1 MSLINDLN
9 TFVKDYK
16 QYSLYKKSLTNY
28 SNVSNEF
35 IPFTYN
41 FKNGVSLK
49 ESYESNID
57 IFALVRKIVETF
69 KDVNWIV
76 EKRLSD
82 GTYELLEDTTI
93 HELLRS
99 PNVGKGYTWSDID
112 EQMIVYLLGTGNTYL
127 HGEIVNGLIQEVDV
141 LPSKYVDAIT
151 SKNFF
156 LPNVR
161 YKFDFANNKRMFDNQ
176 ELEHTM
182 LFNPDYETIAES
194 FDGLSVFEVARR
206 AIEVGNDRWEAD
218 SHLLKNRGIAGM
230 ITDKSNR
237 PMNDEQALEV
247 QSSFDRQNSGTDK
260 FGKVKVTNKD
270 LNYIQMAMSST
281 DLQLIE
287 KGVITLRAICNVFGL
302 DSSLFNDPANKTF
315 NNRKEA
321 EKAMYTNVIMP
332 IAKKIAEKHTNFIAK
347 NHFPDGTVR
356 MRKDFSNIPSLQSDL
371 KQEAEKDKIVM
382 DGVNV
387 VLNMSVSTKTKQLL
401 LKENYD
407 LSDDIINSLTN
418 EPIPNE

>member
-41 FKNGVSLK
+41 FKNEVSLK

-218 SHLLKNRGIAGM
+218 SNLLKNIGIAGM

-237 PMNDEQALEV
+237 PVTPSEAAEL
-247 QSSFDRQNSGTDK
+247 QSSFDKQSSGTDK

-270 LNYIQMAMSST
+270 LSYIQMGMSST

-356 MRKDFSNIPSLQSDL
+356 MRKDFSDIPSLQSDL

-387 VLNMSVSTKTKQLL
+387 VLNMSHS
-401 LKENYD
+401 
-407 LSDDIINSLTN
+407 S
-418 EPIPNE
+418 

>member
-41 FKNGVSLK
+41 FKNEVSLK

-182 LFNPDYETIAES
+182 LFNPDYETITES

-237 PMNDEQALEV
+237 PITPSEAAEL
-247 QSSFDRQNSGTDK
+247 QSSFDKQSSGTDK

-270 LNYIQMAMSST
+270 LSYIQMAMSST

-387 VLNMSVSTKTKQLL
+387 VLNMPASTETKQLL

>member
-1 MSLINDLN
+1 MSFINNLN

-28 SNVSNEF
+28 SHVSNEF

-41 FKNGVSLK
+41 FKNEVSLK
-49 ESYESNID
+49 DSYESNID

-237 PMNDEQALEV
+237 PITESEAAEL
-247 QSSFDRQNSGTDK
+247 QSSFDKQSSGTDK

-270 LNYIQMAMSST
+270 LSYIQMAMSST

-321 EKAMYTNVIMP
+321 EKSMYTNVIMP

-387 VLNMSVSTKTKQLL
+387 VLNMSVSTETKQLL